1 MTLKTLTS
9 KKEELSLNCIT
20 LFVFNVIF
28 LLCNVYPKHILEF
41 KNVSSI
47 FAIILNLV
55 FYFFYFVFLNIAFN
69 NTHFLSKD
77 FGFDFVPLTKKI
89 YLSKTLKLLIVQ
101 TIIDITKLLICFIA
115 KSYSFFVIDII
126 TMIGW
131 LTNYFII
138 VKKEFNI
145 FMKRKAG
152 ILMSFTLL
160 AIIMLIFDFVL
171 VKEYFKLISKYQYD
185 SIILQNGIKNHDF
198 IFAIKN
204 FIFDSLIGIFII
216 FFHYFY
222 NKIQNKD
229 NAYSNGIISKFLV
242 KVFLL
247 FVILI
252 IACVFK
258 TICFPYSSIK
268 EFSFSSD
275 SENSYVDD
283 GKFYANTEIFSIK
296 RVGVNRV
303 SEIDFTTTKD
313 TILYNG
319 NIIKEFYSN
328 DSKKA
333 RTIEKN
339 GNQIIISSIFDE
351 MVVLETKVQIYK
363 NQMLCFIQDNIPQAI
378 HFSEINNCSENII
391 IVEICKKLISEGDI
405 GIFEYCG
412 LYLCKYDSEF
422 ITPYINRYMYCDFT
436 DEESKSLNDYKLKKE
451 YIVDIAKYLTQG
463 TVSVKPKQ
471 W

>member
-1 MTLKTLTS
+1 MALKILTS
-9 KKEELSLNCIT
+9 KKEVLFLNCIT
-20 LFVFNVIF
+20 LLIFNVIF

-41 KNVSSI
+41 ENVSSI
-47 FAIILNLV
+47 FATLLNLV
-55 FYFFYFVFLNIAFN
+55 FYFFYFMFLNMAFN

-77 FGFDFVPLTKKI
+77 FGFDFLPFTKRI

-101 TIIDITKLLICFIA
+101 IIIDITKLLVCYIA

-126 TMIGW
+126 TMMGW
-131 LTNYFII
+131 LSIYFII
-138 VKKEFNI
+138 VKKEFNVFI
-145 FMKRKAG
+145 KRKAA
-152 ILMSFTLL
+152 ILISITLL
-160 AIIMLIFDFVL
+160 FIIMLIFDFIL
-171 VKEYFKLISKYQYD
+171 VQEYFKLISKYQYD
-185 SIILQNGIKNHDF
+185 SIILQNGIKNCDF

-204 FIFDSLIGIFII
+204 FIFDSLIGIIII

-222 NKIQNKD
+222 NEIQNYD
-229 NAYSNGIISKFLV
+229 NGYSNGITFKFLV

-252 IACVFK
+252 IACTFK
-258 TICFPYSSIK
+258 TICLPYSSIK
-268 EFSFSSD
+268 EFSVSSD

-283 GKFYANTEIFSIK
+283 AKFYANTEIFSIE

-319 NIIKEFYSN
+319 DVIKEFYSN
-328 DSKKA
+328 DSRKA

-339 GNQIIISSIFDE
+339 GNQIIISNIFDE
-351 MVVLETKVQIYK
+351 RVILETKVQIYK
-363 NQMLCFIQDNIPQAI
+363 NQMFCFIQDDIPQAI
-378 HFSEINNCSENII
+378 HFSEINNCSENKII
-391 IVEICKKLISEGDI
+391 LEMCKKLISEGNI
-405 GIFEYCG
+405 GIFEYCD

-436 DEESKSLNDYKLKKE
+436 DDEIKSLNDYKIKKE
-451 YIVDIAKYLTQG
+451 YIVDIAKNLKEG
-463 TVSVKPKQ
+463 L
-471 W
+471 